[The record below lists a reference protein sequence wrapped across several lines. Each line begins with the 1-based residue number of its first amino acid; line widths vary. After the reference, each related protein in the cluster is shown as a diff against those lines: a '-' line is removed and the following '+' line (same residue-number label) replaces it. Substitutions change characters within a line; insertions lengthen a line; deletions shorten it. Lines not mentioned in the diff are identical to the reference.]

1 MKNILLYGVI
11 AGLIGSVTPNIYA
24 ADRVVTFPI
33 NDALSMPEAM
43 AKLGGINFYFGPQA
57 VPAIV
62 EELGP
67 ATTSQRTNAFAK
79 SDEVACKWVFLSA
92 MIRLQKKAEE
102 LGANAV
108 VNIVS
113 NNKHNE
119 FSSEQDFEC
128 HVGALMAG
136 VALKGQFVRLKN

>member
-1 MKNILLYGVI
+1 MKNIITRSIASAFLVLVSPVI
-11 AGLIGSVTPNIYA
+11 HA

-33 NDALSMPEAM
+33 TDALSTPDAM
-43 AKLGGINFYFGPQA
+43 AKLGGVNFYFGPQA
-57 VPAIV
+57 VPPIA

-67 ATTSQRTNAFAK
+67 ATTSQKTNAFAK
-79 SDEVACKWVFLSA
+79 SDEAACKWVFLSA

-108 VNIVS
+108 TNIVS

-128 HVGALMAG
+128 RVGAVMAG
-136 VALKGQFVRLKN
+136 VALKGQFVRLKK